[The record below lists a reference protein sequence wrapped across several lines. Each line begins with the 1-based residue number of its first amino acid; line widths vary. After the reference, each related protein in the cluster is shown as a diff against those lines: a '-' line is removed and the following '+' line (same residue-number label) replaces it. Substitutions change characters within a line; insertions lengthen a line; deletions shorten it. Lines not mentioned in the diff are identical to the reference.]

1 MFFDLPYIQ
10 VFQYLYRICIFLFS
24 VLFQN
29 GIVHMI
35 FIFNI
40 KIIKKTYT
48 EQLIVEKNNDSES
61 SLLLEQ
67 LMWLCGVVRVEE

>member
-1 MFFDLPYIQ
+1 M
-10 VFQYLYRICIFLFS
+10 FS

-29 GIVHMI
+29 GIAHMI

-48 EQLIVEKNNDSES
+48 EELIVEKNNDSES
-61 SLLLEQ
+61 SRLLEQ
-67 LMWLCGVVRVEE
+67 LMWLCRVVREEE

>member
-1 MFFDLPYIQ
+1 MYMH
-10 VFQYLYRICIFLFS
+10 LFS

-29 GIVHMI
+29 GIIHII

-40 KIIKKTYT
+40 NIIKKTYT
-48 EQLIVEKNNDSES
+48 EQLSVDKNNDSES

-67 LMWLCGVVRVEE
+67 LMWLCRVVKVEE